1 MELKIKHGMPC
12 NYCKEIIE
20 YKSIPTNLYWSS
32 IAKYS
37 QNVTNAPVDGQPVM
51 CPMCNKTTPFQ
62 NTRLVW
68 VEVVEDE

>member
-37 QNVTNAPVDGQPVM
+37 QNVTNAPVDG
-51 CPMCNKTTPFQ
+51 
-62 NTRLVW
+62 
-68 VEVVEDE
+68 